1 MAIEIDTRGKLCPL
15 PLIMFKQGIKEHP
28 EESQF
33 VVITDNPTSC
43 GNLKD
48 FIQDHQFAYSEEQV
62 KGSTYLR
69 VTIDGNFVATEAPQE
84 VHQPTMLQQGVT
96 IQINSNHMG
105 KGSDELGEV
114 LILSFLN
121 ALLGADRLP
130 KEIVCY
136 NSGVLLAV
144 RGTATAEK
152 LLELEQKGVKVILCG
167 TCVDYFGVK
176 SELALGHITNML
188 SIYEH
193 LSKAERIVQP

>member
-28 EESQF
+28 EETQF
-33 VVITDNPTSC
+33 VVITDNETSC

-48 FIQDHQFAYSEEQV
+48 FIHDHQYKYTEEQID
-62 KGSTYLR
+62 GATYLR
-69 VTIDGNFVATEAPQE
+69 VSMDGQSRPTTEAKVVRQPIQLQE
-84 VHQPTMLQQGVT
+84 GITV
-96 IQINSNHMG
+96 QINSNHMG
-105 KGSDELGEV
+105 NGSDELGEV

-121 ALLGADRLP
+121 ALLGADQLP
-130 KEIVCY
+130 KEIICY

-144 RGTATAEK
+144 KGTSTSEK
-152 LLELEQKGVKVILCG
+152 LLELEQKGVEIILCG

-193 LSKAERIVQP
+193 LAKAEKIVQP